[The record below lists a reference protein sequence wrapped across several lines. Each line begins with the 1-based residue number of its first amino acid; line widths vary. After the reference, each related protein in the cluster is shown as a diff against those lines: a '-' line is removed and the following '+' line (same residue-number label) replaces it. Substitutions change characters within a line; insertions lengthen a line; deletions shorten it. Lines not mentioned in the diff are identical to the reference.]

1 MIGIVITVVLLVT
14 FMIACMLA
22 YKHNSKVKE
31 YDKQLEKLPD
41 DYNENGLSDSERELL
56 DRRNKSC
63 DINFICT
70 LTAVATVIF
79 TVISTLALLTDN
91 IGTLD
96 SVEGLNRKI
105 QEITA
110 IETEYKVTDTFMIN
124 IENNSDSGYVDSVMA
139 MILKEKLEVNKEI
152 SDLQYNANKSWYLIE
167 SVKDKAMNLQKMK

>member
-14 FMIACMLA
+14 FVTACMIAC
-22 YKHNSKVKE
+22 KHNSKVKE

-41 DYNENGLSDSERELL
+41 DYNENGLSDSDRKLL

-70 LTAVATVIF
+70 LTAIATVIF
-79 TVISTLALLTDN
+79 TVISTLALLADN

-124 IENNSDSGYVDSVMA
+124 IESHSDSGYVDSVMA
-139 MILKEKLEVNKEI
+139 MVLKEKLEVNKEI
-152 SDLQYNANKSWYLIE
+152 SDLQYNADKSWYLIE
-167 SVKDKAMNLQKMK
+167 SVKDKVMSLQKMK